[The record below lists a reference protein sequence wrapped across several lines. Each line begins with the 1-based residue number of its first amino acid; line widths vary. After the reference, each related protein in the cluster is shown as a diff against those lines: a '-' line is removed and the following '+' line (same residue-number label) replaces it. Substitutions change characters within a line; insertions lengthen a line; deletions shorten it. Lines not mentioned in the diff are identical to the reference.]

1 MAMRITN
8 NMMTDSFQRN
18 MQNNL
23 QKMDKFTQQLA
34 TTRKIV
40 RLSDD
45 PVGVLDSLTA
55 RTRLS
60 DIRRFQ
66 NNIKDAKTWTES
78 ADTCLQQISSHLTSV
93 LEGVTQAATDIYNPS
108 DRENIAQMMIGL
120 RETIMEGLNTA
131 VGGTY
136 IFSGYNTNNPPFTK
150 VDEASSTTPIR
161 YNGLDLTDIGTLG
174 YGITEDVGGNLS
186 VVELNKAF
194 STTAPMMRVTIGA
207 DGQPTA
213 TTNGV
218 PFTNA
223 SFHVTIADDGTKAVS
238 TAVPTPSATV
248 PTFAFTASGAD
259 VDMDYNGIDL
269 RTFSTPDNQ
278 ALILNEEQQQ
288 IQFQAGYDLGLD
300 ASMTGIEVVGV
311 GEQNLFQII
320 NDVIKLMEN
329 GSDAD
334 VAENLSHK
342 IDDLQNAQQNI
353 TTCLVKVAATEVKIS
368 KLEDRYGSDEID
380 YTAIVSRIED
390 IDSAETIMQWKMAQA
405 VYQQSL
411 GVGAKVIQP
420 TLLDFLN

>member
-23 QKMDKFTQQLA
+23 QKMDKYTQQLA

-136 IFSGYNTNNPPFTK
+136 IFAGYNTNNPPFTK
-150 VDEASSTTPIR
+150 ADAASSTTAVR
-161 YNGLDLTDIGTLG
+161 YNGLDLADISTLG
-174 YGITEDVGGNLS
+174 YGVTEDGLGNLS
-186 VVELNKAF
+186 VVSLNDAF
-194 STTAPMMRVTIGA
+194 STTAPMLRVTIGA
-207 DGQPTA
+207 DGQPRA
-213 TTNGV
+213 AANGV
-218 PFTNA
+218 AFTNA
-223 SFHVTIADDGTKAVS
+223 NFHVTIAADGAKAVS
-238 TAVPTPSATV
+238 TAAPTPSATV
-248 PTFAFTASGAD
+248 PTFAFAPNGTD
-259 VDMDYNGIDL
+259 VDMAYNGIDL

-278 ALILNEEQQQ
+278 ARILSEEQQQ

-311 GEQNLFQII
+311 GDQNLFQII
-320 NDVIKLMEN
+320 NDVISLMESG
-329 GSDAD
+329 GSGI
-334 VAENLSHK
+334 AEALSHK
-342 IDDLQNAQQNI
+342 LDDLQAAHQNI
-353 TTCLVKVAATEVKIS
+353 TTCLVKVAATEVKIA
-368 KLEDRYGSDEID
+368 KLEDRYSSDEID
-380 YTAIVSRIED
+380 YTSIVSRIED
-390 IDSAETIMQWKMAQA
+390 IDSAETIMKWKMAQA

-420 TLLDFLN
+420 TLLDFLGS